1 MSEQMKNSGKMNSVD
16 LEELVLKFWPQINYR
31 VRNSLGYTNP
41 DWEDVASEVLIDI
54 IESIRKG
61 KFRGESSLGT
71 FIYVITSRRI
81 IDYIRKKGKLPKSVT
96 VEDQIPDPY
105 DSMDK
110 KEKAI
115 YLAESIKKLKPRD
128 ADILYLYYYLGM
140 SQIEIAGIFGISK
153 RWVNTL
159 IKNSTKSLKKIL
171 EK

>member
-1 MSEQMKNSGKMNSVD
+1 MSEQMKNSTKMDSVD
-16 LEELVLKFWPQINYR
+16 LEKTVLKFWPQINYR

-41 DWEDVASEVLIDI
+41 DWEDIASEVLIDI
-54 IESIRKG
+54 IEAIKKD

-71 FIYVITSRRI
+71 YIYVITSRRI
-81 IDYIRKKGKLPKSVT
+81 IDYIRRKGKLPKSVT
-96 VEDQIPDPY
+96 VEEQIPDPY
-105 DSMDK
+105 DSMEK
-110 KEKAI
+110 KEKAM
-115 YLAESIKKLKPRD
+115 YLADSIKKLKPRD
-128 ADILYLYYYLGM
+128 ADILYLYYYLGL

>member
-1 MSEQMKNSGKMNSVD
+1 MKSSEKINPID
-16 LEELVLKFWPQINYR
+16 LEELILKFWPQINYR

-41 DWEDVASEVLIDI
+41 DWEDIASEVLIDI
-54 IESIRKG
+54 IAAIKEG
-61 KFRGESSLGT
+61 KFRGESSVGT

-81 IDYIRKKGKLPKSVT
+81 VDYIRKKGKKPQSVT

-105 DSMDK
+105 ESMDRT
-110 KEKAI
+110 EKAF
-115 YLAESIKKLKPRD
+115 YLAESIKKLKSRD
-128 ADILYLYYYLGM
+128 ADILYLYYYLGL
-140 SQIEIAGIFGISK
+140 SQVEIAGIFGISK

>member
-1 MSEQMKNSGKMNSVD
+1 MKSSEKIESID
-16 LEELVLKFWPQINYR
+16 LEELILKFWPQINYR

-41 DWEDVASEVLIDI
+41 DWEDIASEVLIDI
-54 IESIRKG
+54 IAAIKEG
-61 KFRGESSLGT
+61 KFRGESSVGT

-81 IDYIRKKGKLPKSVT
+81 VDYIRKKGKKPQSVA

-105 DSMDK
+105 ESMDR
-110 KEKAI
+110 KEKAL
-115 YLAESIKKLKPRD
+115 YLAESIKKLKSRD
-128 ADILYLYYYLGM
+128 ADILYLYYYLGL
-140 SQIEIAGIFGISK
+140 SQVEIAGIFGISK

>member
-1 MSEQMKNSGKMNSVD
+1 MKNSGEINSIN
-16 LEELVLKFWPQINYR
+16 LEELVLRFWPQINYR

-41 DWEDVASEVLIDI
+41 DWEDIASEVLIDI
-54 IESIRKG
+54 IEAIKKG

-81 IDYIRKKGKLPKSVT
+81 VDYIRRKGKLPKSVA

-105 DSMDK
+105 MGMDK
-110 KEKAI
+110 KEKEI
-115 YLAESIKKLKPRD
+115 YLVESIKKLKPRD
-128 ADILYLYYYLGM
+128 ADILYLYYYLGL
-140 SQIEIAGIFGISK
+140 SQIEIAGIYGISK